1 LSIKHASPDD
11 DDREGE
17 MPDLPALCRTIV
29 EGSPLPMAAVV
40 GARHIVRY
48 ANPAFFRLLRKSSND
63 DVVGVSFAA
72 LVPEQECLSSLDRV
86 YGTGEA
92 ETHTVALPSEAQPAH
107 WTFAMWA
114 ILDGNKR
121 STGVMI
127 QVAER
132 TSFDQQAI
140 EMNQELLLSGLRQ
153 HELTERAETLNSQ
166 LQAQMIQRKHMER
179 ALVSSE
185 KLAVTARFALTMA
198 HEINNPLEA
207 ITNLTYLL
215 APFQTSPEARSYIE
229 TIKQQ
234 VKNLTHIATQML
246 KFHRD
251 SNQPTEFA
259 LSTLLREISDF
270 YRPKALSQGVAIQ
283 QRIESEGIVVG
294 FRSEMVQVITNLL
307 LNALDATP
315 PQGKITIHLY
325 PAPPW
330 MCESHAHSGYC
341 ISMADSGSGIEL
353 RDRVRI
359 FEPFFTTKGDKG
371 TGLGL
376 WVSLGI
382 VDRVGGSIRVWS
394 TRRLGRSGTCFTV
407 FLPVEQATFVLLRRR

>member
-1 LSIKHASPDD
+1 
-11 DDREGE
+11 
-17 MPDLPALCRTIV
+17 M
-29 EGSPLPMAAVV
+29 
-40 GARHIVRY
+40 
-48 ANPAFFRLLRKSSND
+48 
-63 DVVGVSFAA
+63 
-72 LVPEQECLSSLDRV
+72 PEQECLSSLDRV

-294 FRSEMVQVITNLL
+294 FRGEMVQVITNLL